1 MIEVLVNEPV
11 GEFKNL
17 RLVYRETK
25 QNHSAE
31 VEMSI
36 PCASLENDI
45 LEITEAS
52 SIFENNY
59 LTSIIE
65 DHKRDHWDDDLIAK
79 YMEFI
84 KSKS

>member
-25 QNHSAE
+25 QNHSAK

-36 PCASLENDI
+36 PCASLEDGI

-59 LTSIIE
+59 LASIIE
-65 DHKRDHWDDDLIAK
+65 DHKRDYWSEDLIAK
-79 YMEFI
+79 YLEFI
-84 KSKS
+84 KSES